1 MAGKGLH
8 PCPWL
13 RTYRALDA
21 PGGLPKQLGLGV
33 GHLRRVEQLL
43 PLDPLKLQH
52 TLEHLGGCGGGESEV
67 LPGTSLASGPAM
79 GTGPSSKPPGGAG
92 QAAVSQMVMRL
103 VGTPGQ
109 GWHQLPGRLLGAVPQ
124 AGLQQEKQVSHRVL
138 GTHVCAGAKNTRMHA

>member
-1 MAGKGLH
+1 MGKIDINTGDQGSPRNSEEFLGES
-8 PCPWL
+8 
-13 RTYRALDA
+13 ALG
-21 PGGLPKQLGLGV
+21 PRVRGLPACPAS
-33 GHLRRVEQLL
+33 
-43 PLDPLKLQH
+43 PLS
-52 TLEHLGGCGGGESEV
+52 GWESEV

-138 GTHVCAGAKNTRMHA
+138 GTHVCAGAKNTRMHV